1 MIEPGQRMKPIVGTA
16 AVGKSTKRL
25 LERMG
30 RRSIAVIDH
39 EDVDRLAARGLIEAK
54 ALAVVNAGRTMTG
67 RIPSDAAL
75 LLLDAGIPIV
85 EIDPEAME
93 RISDGSR
100 LTITSAGVH
109 WSDGWSP
116 CRAFTRA
123 DWRRLHELAVSRV
136 NDEWAR
142 FIDNTLIFAER
153 DKKLLL
159 APLRLDG
166 LTTALAGRHAVVVCR
181 GDGYREDLAALRSY
195 IAAFSPVLIGVDG
208 GADALL
214 ELGLR
219 PDMIVGDM
227 DSVSDRALRSGAE
240 LIVHGYLSGEAP
252 GLARVRGL
260 GLDAAVLRCAGTSED
275 LAMLIAFDGRC
286 EQIVSVGS
294 HIHMFDF
301 LEKGRG
307 GMASTWLV
315 RMKVGSKLIDAKGI
329 SRLQL
334 SPRAPLAERANQWA
348 AWARSCLTGK
358 RRWKNVFTRV
368 GRYPRME

>member
-1 MIEPGQRMKPIVGTA
+1 MIDPGQRLKPIVGTA

-30 RRSIAVIDH
+30 RRCIAVIYH

-54 ALAVVNAGRTMTG
+54 ALAIVNAGRTMTG

-93 RISDGSR
+93 RIDDGSR
-100 LTITSAGVH
+100 LTITSTGVH

-123 DWRRLHELAVSRV
+123 DWQRLHQLAVSRV

-142 FIDNTLIFAER
+142 FIDNTLAFAER

-166 LTTALAGRHAVVVCR
+166 LTTTLAGRHAVIVCR
-181 GDGYREDLAALRSY
+181 GDGYREDLAALQSY
-195 IAAFSPVLIGVDG
+195 IAAFDPVLIGVDG

-252 GLARVRGL
+252 GLVRVRGL
-260 GLDAAVLRCAGTSED
+260 GLDAAVLCCAGTSED

-329 SRLQL
+329 SRLQTR
-334 SPRAPLAERANQWA
+334 PHAAFAERASQWA
-348 AWARSCLTGK
+348 ARVRSCLTGK
-358 RRWKNVFTRV
+358 RRWKDAFARI